1 MKLTS
6 LIAGGKETYGL
17 FKDGK
22 VFPVTDAFL
31 AQYPDL
37 ASAFGAGVSDQIE
50 ANLQDEG
57 IAEEAVEFMPLIP
70 NPDKVIAIGLNYKSH
85 INETGRPTPEYPI
98 IFNRYA
104 NSQVGHNQALIR
116 PKASD
121 KLDFEGE
128 LGVVI
133 GKRCRHVSKEDAV
146 SVVAGYCCFND
157 GSIRDFQRHTSQ
169 FGPGKSF
176 FKSGSFGPWLV
187 TPDEAPDP
195 NDMTLETRLNGEVMQ
210 KTGVD
215 DLLFDV
221 GDLIAYASTVT
232 ELEPGDVIATGTTS
246 GVGLFRDPPV
256 FMKPGDVVEV
266 EITGLG
272 ILKNTIEDEA

>member
-6 LIAGGKETYGL
+6 FVINGVTTYGL
-17 FKDGK
+17 FINNKIH
-22 VFPVTDAFL
+22 PVTGAF
-31 AQYPDL
+31 QKRYPDL
-37 ASAFGAGVSDQIE
+37 VSVFAADALSE
-50 ANLQDEG
+50 LQTALSEPV
-57 IAEEAVEFMPLIP
+57 EESEITFLPLIP
-70 NPDKVIAIGLNYKSH
+70 RPNKVIAIGLNYVSH
-85 INETGRPTPEYPI
+85 IKETGRDAPKHPI

-116 PKASD
+116 PTASD

-133 GKRCRHVSKEDAV
+133 SKSCRHVAKEDAE
-146 SVVAGYCCFND
+146 SVIAGYCCFND

-176 FKSGSFGPWLV
+176 YKSGSFGPYLV
-187 TPDEAPDP
+187 TPDEAPKPD
-195 NDMTLETRLNGEVMQ
+195 DMVLTTRLNGNVMQ
-210 KTGVD
+210 HTGVD
-215 DLLFDV
+215 DLLFKV
-221 GDLIAYASTVT
+221 PDLIHYASTVT

-256 FMKPGDVVEV
+256 FMKPGDVVEI

-272 ILKNTIEDEA
+272 ILRNTIEDE